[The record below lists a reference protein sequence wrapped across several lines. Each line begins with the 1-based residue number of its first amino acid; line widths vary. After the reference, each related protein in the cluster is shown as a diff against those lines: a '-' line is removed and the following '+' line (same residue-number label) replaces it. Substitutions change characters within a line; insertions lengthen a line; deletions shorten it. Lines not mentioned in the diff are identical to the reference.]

1 MCKLFLTGV
10 LLFCSLLVHADSS
23 VWRVSKGAD
32 QLWIGG
38 TVHLLPPAQYP
49 LPAEFDAV
57 YQQADVLVLETDLSK
72 MQDAGNAS
80 LMQQYLL
87 YPAGTL
93 LSDKLT
99 ATTRQQLQTLLQ
111 KHRLTLPQIEQF
123 KPGMLVTQLT
133 LLELQQ
139 QGFSAPGV
147 DQHFLTQAVQQKKT
161 LQYLEAVEF
170 QLQLLGDL
178 GTGREDSFLQHALS
192 DVEQSADLMAK
203 TLRAWREGDLTQ
215 VEQLVLAP
223 VKAADLQTYQQMFV
237 ARNQAWLPQIQ
248 ALFGNKE
255 QELVLVG
262 LGHLAGSD
270 GLLALLQQ
278 AGYQVEVFRTTPS
291 PDRTTVK
298 AG

>member
-1 MCKLFLTGV
+1 MYKPFLTGV
-10 LLFCSLLVHADSS
+10 LLLCSLLAHAESS

-57 YQQADVLVLETDLSK
+57 YQQAGVLVLETDLSK
-72 MQDAGNAS
+72 MQDSSSAA
-80 LMQQYLL
+80 LLQQYLL
-87 YPAGTL
+87 YPAGTT
-93 LSDKLT
+93 LSSKLKV
-99 ATTRQQLQTLLQ
+99 ATRQQLQTLLQ
-111 KHRLTLPQIEQF
+111 KHRLTLSQIEQF

-139 QGFSAPGV
+139 QGFSSPGV
-147 DQHFLTQAVQQKKT
+147 DQHFLTQALQQNKT
-161 LQYLEAVEF
+161 LKYLEAVEF
-170 QLQLLGDL
+170 QLKLLGDL
-178 GTGREDSFLQHALS
+178 GTGREDLFLQHALS
-192 DVEQSADLMAK
+192 DVEQSADLMDK
-203 TLRAWREGDLTQ
+203 TLRAWRAGDLTQ

-223 VKAADLQTYQQMFV
+223 VKVADAQTYQQMFV
-237 ARNQAWLPQIQ
+237 GRNQAWLPQIQ

-278 AGYQVEVFRTTPS
+278 AGYQVEAAKTQSS
-291 PDRTTVK
+291 PDKTTE
-298 AG
+298 